1 MLYFITIIF
10 TFLFFIFIFF
20 AELLIFFLQYNL
32 ILECEQEPVNYIHC
46 PTPTGLKED
55 SKFLAYESAV
65 RSLHLVP
72 AAKQQNRSGGTL
84 RVHAVGG
91 DDFR

>member
-1 MLYFITIIF
+1 MLCWFSGTRWDNYFAMNNSECNVFGMMAASTKAGLGDDGLKLWLEEIKRKEHLSTS
-10 TFLFFIFIFF
+10 
-20 AELLIFFLQYNL
+20 AQNL

-65 RSLHLVP
+65 R
-72 AAKQQNRSGGTL
+72 
-84 RVHAVGG
+84 
-91 DDFR
+91 